1 MRIVGWLASAA
12 GLVGVVVFN
21 GLAPLSWVLRSS
33 LRGRARDLLAIPRMG
48 LEAAGAMTEAAS
60 GWLDDASGGIV
71 DIRAK
76 ADDLAR
82 APVIDA
88 AAATNLATAVD
99 AFLTGPYASLR
110 GAYARLRDRAMTA
123 SEALRGIG
131 RAIPVLAVTGVVSD
145 RFEAIDARLLEIDAT
160 MTELGGMGP
169 AGLARPGV
177 AATVSERAAAAEER
191 LGAIGATVSE
201 VETWLRDSG
210 DRVTQADRRTSR
222 ILTAGAAIGTA
233 LCLFVAW
240 LNVLLF
246 QQGRRWSRRQG

>member
-21 GLAPLSWVLRSS
+21 GLAPLSWVLRSN
-33 LRGRARDLLAIPRMG
+33 LRGRAQDLLAIPGMG
-48 LEAAGAMTEAAS
+48 LEAAGAMTDSAS
-60 GWLDDASGGIV
+60 GWLDDASGGII

-76 ADDLAR
+76 AGDLAGS
-82 APVIDA
+82 PVIDA
-88 AAATNLATAVD
+88 AAATELAAAVD
-99 AFLTGPYASLR
+99 DFLTGPYATLR
-110 GAYARLRDRAMTA
+110 GAYARLRDRALSA

-145 RFEAIDARLLEIDAT
+145 RFEAIDARLLEIDAS

-169 AGLARPGV
+169 AGLAEPGV
-177 AATVSERAAAAEER
+177 AATVAERAAAAEER
-191 LGAIGATVSE
+191 LRAIAASVAE
-201 VETWLRDSG
+201 VETWLHDGRE
-210 DRVTQADRRTSR
+210 RVARADRRSSL
-222 ILTAGAAIGTA
+222 ILTAGAAIGTG

-246 QQGRRWSRRQG
+246 QQGRRWSRREG